1 MPAETDQHPD
11 SVTNQKA
18 APAHELVAGELRGLA
33 PLEPEELKH
42 VAAAA
47 TNGEL
52 LGQQRVLD
60 AIRLAIGIQAPG
72 YNVFATGVKGSTER
86 EAILRL
92 LREKAA
98 TMPTPG
104 DWVYV
109 NNFQSPEAPVA
120 IYLKPGQGRDLRD
133 RMAELITYV
142 KDRPG
147 HDLRYAIDATKLST
161 ELGWKPSLQF
171 EEGLEKTVDWYLANQ
186 EWVKA
191 VTSGE
196 YQNYYTEQY
205 VKR

>member
-1 MPAETDQHPD
+1 MPVETDQHPD

-60 AIRLAIGIQAPG
+60 AIRLAIWIQAPG

-92 LREKAA
+92 LREKARRCRLRA
-98 TMPTPG
+98 TGFTSTTSKVRRRPS
-104 DWVYV
+104 
-109 NNFQSPEAPVA
+109 QSTSSPARTRLA
-120 IYLKPGQGRDLRD
+120 
-133 RMAELITYV
+133 
-142 KDRPG
+142 RPDG
-147 HDLRYAIDATKLST
+147 
-161 ELGWKPSLQF
+161 
-171 EEGLEKTVDWYLANQ
+171 
-186 EWVKA
+186 
-191 VTSGE
+191 
-196 YQNYYTEQY
+196 
-205 VKR
+205 